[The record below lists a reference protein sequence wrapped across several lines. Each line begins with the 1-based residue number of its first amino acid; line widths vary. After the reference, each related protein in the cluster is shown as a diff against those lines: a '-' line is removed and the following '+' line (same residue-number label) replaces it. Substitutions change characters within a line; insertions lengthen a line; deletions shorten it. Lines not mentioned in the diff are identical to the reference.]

1 MQNGC
6 LNWSF
11 RDPISRSSAR
21 CPSVTVA
28 AAGGCE
34 IARRDEKS
42 VRAAR
47 GAHSMIPPIC
57 PCRPPT
63 SPVHGMPSIWMG
75 RFVTSEHRSDTVW
88 SLSSSHH
95 GTIGPLTP
103 CIVTINQARL
113 QLLGFVSFQKKWTT
127 FISANLLL
135 LGDS

>member
-1 MQNGC
+1 MVWLLYFFVTAPQDQIDRRRRHGTSHHFATTVEDDKTWHNSLHNYFMQNENP
-6 LNWSF
+6 NWSF
-11 RDPISRSSAR
+11 RDPISRSSTR

-75 RFVTSEHRSDTVW
+75 RFVTSEH
-88 SLSSSHH
+88 
-95 GTIGPLTP
+95 LTP
-103 CIVTINQARL
+103 FGAFR
-113 QLLGFVSFQKKWTT
+113 
-127 FISANLLL
+127 
-135 LGDS
+135 